1 MSKGITQH
9 IVARQQ
15 THRQGEQS
23 MKSLEQLKKKK
34 LFLFDIDGTLA
45 VGDTLYEGSTELLAY
60 IDSID
65 GKAYFITNNSTK
77 SGADYVEKFRS
88 AFGLETTEDQF
99 ITSGYMT
106 LRFLKSHYGN
116 KKIFVLGTASFVA
129 ELRKNGLD
137 ITETAE
143 DGIDCV
149 VAAYDSEL
157 TYEKLIQISKVLLT
171 ADVPFYGTN
180 PDLRCPIDFGFIPDC
195 GAICNLITA
204 TTDKVPVYLGKPSR
218 EVVELCLEASG
229 FSREETLVVGDRLY
243 TDIACGIN
251 GDVDTCVLFT
261 GEARPEDM
269 RDTEYPATYQFQS
282 VKELLAHMK

>member
-1 MSKGITQH
+1 MNSIEELNRLH
-9 IVARQQ
+9 
-15 THRQGEQS
+15 
-23 MKSLEQLKKKK
+23 KKK

-45 VGDTLYEGSTELLAY
+45 VGDTLYEGSAELLAH
-60 IDSID
+60 IQAIG

-77 SGADYVEKFRS
+77 SGADYVEKFRR
-88 AFGLETTEDQF
+88 AFGLETTEDHF

-106 LRFLKSHYGN
+106 LRFLKAHYRE

-129 ELRKNGLD
+129 ELRRNGLM
-137 ITETAE
+137 ITEAAE
-143 DGIDCV
+143 DGIDCA

-157 TYEKLIQISKVLLT
+157 TYDKLVQISRVLLT
-171 ADVPFYGTN
+171 SDVPFYGTN

-204 TTDKVPVYLGKPSR
+204 TTDKVPLYLGKPSR
-218 EVVELCLEASG
+218 EVVELCLELSG
-229 FSREETLVVGDRLY
+229 FTPEETLVVGDRLY

-251 GDVDTCVLFT
+251 AGVDTCVLFT

-269 RDTEYPATYQFQS
+269 KDTEYPATFQFRD
-282 VKELLAHMK
+282 VRELLLSCR